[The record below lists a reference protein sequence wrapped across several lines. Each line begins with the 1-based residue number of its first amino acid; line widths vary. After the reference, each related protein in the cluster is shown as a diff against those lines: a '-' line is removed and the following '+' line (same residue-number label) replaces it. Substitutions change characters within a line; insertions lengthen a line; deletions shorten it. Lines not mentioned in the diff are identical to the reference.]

1 MKGNEAVL
9 NDLLGKLYT
18 VKANDK
24 IPDKGEYPL
33 ALVQAAQ
40 NQKQINTGLAK
51 LLKLKIG
58 VKVMLSHTEFA
69 QDSICEEYVKNKF
82 SDE

>member
-9 NDLLGKLYT
+9 NDLLGKPYT

-40 NQKQINTGLAK
+40 NQK
-51 LLKLKIG
+51 
-58 VKVMLSHTEFA
+58 
-69 QDSICEEYVKNKF
+69 
-82 SDE
+82 

>member
-9 NDLLGKLYT
+9 SDLLGKLYT

-24 IPDKGEYPL
+24 IPDKGEYHL

-40 NQKQINTGLAK
+40 NQK
-51 LLKLKIG
+51 
-58 VKVMLSHTEFA
+58 
-69 QDSICEEYVKNKF
+69 
-82 SDE
+82 

>member
-1 MKGNEAVL
+1 M
-9 NDLLGKLYT
+9 T
-18 VKANDK
+18 
-24 IPDKGEYPL
+24 
-33 ALVQAAQ
+33 LVQAAQ

-58 VKVMLSHTEFA
+58 VKVMLTVNIYTQYRLTHGQTGNISYTEFA
-69 QDSICEEYVKNKF
+69 QDSICEEYVKF